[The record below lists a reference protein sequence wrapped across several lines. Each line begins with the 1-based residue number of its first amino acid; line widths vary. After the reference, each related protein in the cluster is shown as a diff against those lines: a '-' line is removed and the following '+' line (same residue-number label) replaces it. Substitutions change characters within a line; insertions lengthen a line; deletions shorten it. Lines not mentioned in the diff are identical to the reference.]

1 MTADPPADAS
11 PDLLRVRGLRTQ
23 FLTDRGVV
31 HAVNGVNFSVRPGE
45 TLALVGESGCGKTA
59 AMLSVLRLL
68 PSHRTRVQADEV
80 SFRGR
85 DLLSLDDEGM
95 RCVRGA
101 EIAMIF
107 QDPRASLNPV
117 LTIGRQLTESLEVHR
132 GLGRRE
138 ARDRAIELLHS
149 VDIPAPDTRFDDYP
163 HQFSGG
169 MCQRVTIAMALSC
182 DPDLLIA
189 DEPTTALD
197 ATIQSQILDLVSELG
212 AVRRMA
218 MIWISHDLSVVASL
232 ADRVAVMYAGSIV
245 ETAPA
250 ERLFES
256 PEHPYTRGLLASL
269 PAPIADGD
277 GVAAGKQGPLLEVV
291 DLKKHFPV
299 HRGLMQRRT
308 GAVRAVDG
316 VSFRL
321 RRGET
326 LGLVGESGCGKTT
339 IARTV
344 LGLTRPTAGR
354 VLFDGTDLARATA
367 AEVRALRP
375 HMQMIFQDS
384 YSSLNPRMNV
394 GRSIAE
400 PLLEHSTMNPAGRRE
415 RVAELMTVVGLD
427 PSLAGR
433 MPHEFSGGQ
442 QQRVGIARA
451 LALKPDLIVCDE
463 PISSLD
469 ISIQAQIVNLL
480 ADIQKQF
487 GLTYLF
493 ISHDLRMIRHLCDRV
508 AVMYRGRIVETGPAR
523 ALFRDPK
530 HPYTR
535 TLLSSVPRRP
545 GRW

>member
-1 MTADPPADAS
+1 MTRERQTGPVTRDRPPDF
-11 PDLLRVRGLRTQ
+11 LRVRGLRTR

-31 HAVNGVNFSVRPGE
+31 HAVNGVSFSVRPGE

-68 PSHRTRVQADEV
+68 PSNRTHVQADEV

-95 RCVRGA
+95 RRVRGA

-117 LTIGRQLTESLEVHR
+117 LTIGRQLTESLEVHL

-197 ATIQSQILDLVSELG
+197 ATIQAQILDLVSELG

-250 ERLFES
+250 GRLFES

-269 PAPIADGD
+269 PGLDEAWPKRLSAIPGQPPDMAQPPGGCAFAERCPHAFDRCRREAPPLLPVGEGARAACWWDVSLGRERPADGD
-277 GVAAGKQGPLLEVV
+277 
-291 DLKKHFPV
+291 
-299 HRGLMQRRT
+299 
-308 GAVRAVDG
+308 RASH
-316 VSFRL
+316 VS
-321 RRGET
+321 
-326 LGLVGESGCGKTT
+326 
-339 IARTV
+339 
-344 LGLTRPTAGR
+344 
-354 VLFDGTDLARATA
+354 
-367 AEVRALRP
+367 
-375 HMQMIFQDS
+375 
-384 YSSLNPRMNV
+384 
-394 GRSIAE
+394 
-400 PLLEHSTMNPAGRRE
+400 
-415 RVAELMTVVGLD
+415 
-427 PSLAGR
+427 
-433 MPHEFSGGQ
+433 
-442 QQRVGIARA
+442 
-451 LALKPDLIVCDE
+451 
-463 PISSLD
+463 
-469 ISIQAQIVNLL
+469 
-480 ADIQKQF
+480 
-487 GLTYLF
+487 
-493 ISHDLRMIRHLCDRV
+493 
-508 AVMYRGRIVETGPAR
+508 
-523 ALFRDPK
+523 
-530 HPYTR
+530 
-535 TLLSSVPRRP
+535 
-545 GRW
+545 